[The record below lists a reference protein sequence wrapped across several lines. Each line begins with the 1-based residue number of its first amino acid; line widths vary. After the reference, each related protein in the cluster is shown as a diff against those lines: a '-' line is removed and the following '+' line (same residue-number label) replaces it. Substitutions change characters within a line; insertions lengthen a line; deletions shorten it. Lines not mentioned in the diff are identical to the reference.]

1 MRILIAEDVRH
12 TGQQYKIMLEE
23 NNHNVT
29 ITENGSECIKQYK
42 DAIKNSSGKK
52 DPFDV
57 VVLDYRLPEKDGLKT
72 AKEILHLK
80 KDQRIIFASAFVK
93 EALMD
98 ASNELGR
105 KVEIIEKPFELEE
118 FVSLIER

>member
-42 DAIKNSSGKK
+42 DAIKNSSGK